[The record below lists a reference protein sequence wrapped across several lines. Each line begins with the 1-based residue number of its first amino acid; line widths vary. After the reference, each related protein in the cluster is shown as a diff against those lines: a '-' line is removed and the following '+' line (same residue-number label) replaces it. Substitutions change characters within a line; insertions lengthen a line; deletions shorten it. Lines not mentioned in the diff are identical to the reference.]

1 MLKLNIALN
10 INKNNIHV
18 INIIIKIMIVKIKII
33 KIINIIIMKIIMKI
47 RVKMRMRMRM
57 RMKIMMK
64 IIIKMIKMKIKMKIK
79 NKRCNYE
86 SVSLYTRDPLGLIV
100 IVNAPVMLISIVQ
113 DLTSS
118 NCSFSIIQVLAIEG
132 LLLEFM

>member
-1 MLKLNIALN
+1 MLKLNIVLN

-33 KIINIIIMKIIMKI
+33 KIINIIIMKI

-118 NCSFSIIQVLAIEG
+118 NCSFSIIQVLAIES